1 MKLKKRYIILLLLII
16 LISLGGFIY
25 SKIHNKNGISYI
37 TTKQKKLGSENNISP
52 TGLGNYKLLDDE
64 GALILI
70 YGDYTVKVID
80 SYKLKGEG
88 YTPYMGFEFFFCRP
102 KEESEDGGCDSWDFN
117 GTNGIYKRL
126 GQSIGNNII
135 LKVKKLYE
143 EKYEKAKNDGNYY
156 LAKYWVEA
164 YDTLVNGHIDS
175 KIINEVPEPKEENRC
190 TTNPFGLSNNI
201 IWQDPDDPKRCVGY
215 FDSPDYPSTV
225 YNGWGATYED
235 FKNNVSEEKMME
247 ICNILRAKATENK
260 TSGPIGSYNTI
271 CAGVKGYSDVKLD
284 YFLDFDNGYWLI
296 TIKDTTNYGISY
308 EEFVA
313 RYGEE
318 ELVTLRQLLI
328 ADMAATGHFN
338 ADSIQNFNKLEYN
351 QNHPE
356 NQIPITTQCS
366 TATHSEWKN
375 HLNFYV
381 KKGYAPIPKTFQ
393 DQLESDIEHVK
404 DVCGCTFIKNQ
415 LLQPNAGSLEQIDS
429 YNKACDD
436 KIQTSTITL
445 NWHGGEGPTSLSV
458 NWDGGWGIYKITG
471 IVGTTKTVV
480 FDSPL
485 HLMNH
490 NLIGWSTSKDCTTKI
505 GSGGLSHSFEFGAD
519 NITYYAC
526 YEGDIYEGTLFSG
539 GNKITGTTTYTYENK
554 TCDTSKST
562 TGNLT
567 SVPQKR
573 LSRYTKQTYE
583 TVDSISTAGNKYCN
597 VICTDTIDVKYPNI
611 FETIPAGQYFE
622 LLYEPEILASRT
634 CQAQLN
640 SIDWSAAYQQAI
652 SAEVDALNAYEEAK
666 AQYNATVAL
675 SPQASSSK
683 NCDPYQC
690 GTIEHPRT
698 CYSSYTYSDTK
709 SVSFKDARNGYDT
722 TKTASFS
729 ACNSTDTSSLVNSAK
744 DVMDSKKALYET
756 AISKRV
762 TLEKQNLQCFTLL
775 DSDKSNNVST
785 RNKEVFNENYKLL
798 NELNPSYKTET
809 EKVVISE
816 DVATNDVYKSYITS
830 ETGIRNDVLT
840 SFSGNTINTKNF
852 FYMYPT
858 INLSYDPGNTDGKP
872 TTNESNY
879 IKDTLLAEAH
889 VKLDTGSYT
898 TIDDSGYKKV
908 TSTGEIS
915 REFWVNGVKGTYI
928 KFPYYSTET
937 RRQVKYYFTYHEG
950 TEYCSK
956 NQTGSFK
963 DLKELH
969 IPKCNQNNEYVSLS
983 KKTKY
988 KVGTTDSEIEVS
1000 NNVYPVSIKATTNKY
1015 NISFKLGD
1023 KSGTNYLRNN
1033 FSSGSTF
1040 KYTCD
1045 YEITNDVLITLGGDY
1060 TDLKNNTIFRSVA
1073 LGTDSSG
1080 STLGKLDPNNRS
1092 ASSNFGENWL
1102 NPKGQ
1107 AVAKEINAEENT
1119 TTSYKNTYNPENL
1132 EYSFTLTPSL
1142 IAAIKEYNEDN
1153 PYDDYNLV
1161 CKTADGRECV
1171 SKFLENLAKGQ
1182 VKNGGT
1188 DYCIGKNCSQVTSNS
1203 EDLLN
1208 KSRKN
1213 WKYYYYNEY
1222 TKTGSIKEVNTLS
1235 LEDYTKFYSKWGVL
1249 Q

>member
-25 SKIHNKNGISYI
+25 TKIHNKNGISYI
-37 TTKQKKLGSENNISP
+37 GAKQKKLGSANVVKNP
-52 TGLGNYKLLDDE
+52 NYDNYRLIDDSD
-64 GALILI
+64 ALILT
-70 YGDYTVKVID
+70 YGDYIVKVVD
-80 SYKLKGEG
+80 SDLLNGDG
-88 YTPYMGFEFFFCRP
+88 YNSYMGFEFFFCRT
-102 KEESEDGGCDSWDFN
+102 KEESGGGCDSWNLN
-117 GTNGIYKRL
+117 GENGIYERL
-126 GQSIGNNII
+126 GQSTGNDI
-135 LKVKKLYE
+135 LRQVKKLYE
-143 EKYEKAKNDGNYY
+143 KKYEEAKEANNYY
-156 LAKYWVEA
+156 LANYWVEA
-164 YDTLVNGHIDS
+164 YDILVNGHIDS

-190 TTNPFGLSNNI
+190 DSDPFNLGNSRI
-201 IWQDPDDPKRCVGY
+201 IWQNPDNPKQCVGY
-215 FDSPDYPSTV
+215 FDSPNYLTTITRG
-225 YNGWGATYED
+225 YGATYED
-235 FKNNVSEEKMME
+235 FRKEAGAKMKE
-247 ICNILRAKATENK
+247 VCNILKERTLNHK
-260 TSGPIGSYNTI
+260 TSGTIGSYNSI
-271 CAGVKGYSDVKLD
+271 CEGVDGYENLKLD
-284 YFLDFDNGYWLI
+284 YYLRFGDGYWLI
-296 TIKDTTNYGISY
+296 TIKDTPEYGISY
-308 EEFVA
+308 EEFFN
-313 RYGEE
+313 RYGGEG
-318 ELVTLRQLLI
+318 LVNLRQLLI
-328 ADMAATGHFN
+328 DDMMSYG
-338 ADSIQNFNKLEYN
+338 NFNYGSILEFNNLEYN
-351 QNHPE
+351 RNNPA
-356 NQIPITTQCS
+356 NQIPLKTECS
-366 TATHSEWKN
+366 AE
-375 HLNFYV
+375 
-381 KKGYAPIPKTFQ
+381 KKEGYAEFSIKYGYEPNPSTFT
-393 DQLESDIEHVK
+393 ESKYKNVAEMVGS
-404 DVCGCTFIKNQ
+404 CGCEFVRDK
-415 LLQPNAGSLEQIDS
+415 LEQYGALDQFEA
-429 YNKACDD
+429 YNQACTGEQLS
-436 KIQTSTITL
+436 ISTITL
-445 NWHGGEGPTSLSV
+445 DWQGGWGPNTLGV
-458 NWDGGWGIYKITG
+458 NWDGNNGIYKITG
-471 IVGTTKTVV
+471 VVGTSHSVA
-480 FDSPL
+480 FDQAL
-485 HLMNH
+485 HYFNY
-490 NLIGWSTSKDCTTKI
+490 NLIGWSTTRDCATKI
-505 GSGGLSHSFEFGAD
+505 GSGGLTHNFTFGD
-519 NITYYAC
+519 SNVTYYAC
-526 YEGDIYEGTLFSG
+526 YDGDIYEGSLFDAS
-539 GNKITGTTTYTYENK
+539 GNKKTENRNSNYENK
-554 TCDTSKST
+554 KCDISKTT

-567 SVPQKR
+567 NVPQKR
-573 LSRYTKQTYE
+573 LNRYTKQTYE
-583 TVDSISTAGNKYCN
+583 TIDSISTAGNGYCN
-597 VICTDTIDVKYPNI
+597 VLCTDTIDVKYPNI

-622 LLYEPEILASRT
+622 LLYEPEIFASRT
-634 CQAQLN
+634 CQAQLKN
-640 SIDWSAAYQQAI
+640 SWNLDYNNAI
-652 SAEVDALNAYEEAK
+652 TEEIEALNAYEDAK

-675 SPQASSSK
+675 SPQASSNK
-683 NCDPYQC
+683 NCDPYEC

-709 SVSFKDARNGYDT
+709 SDSFKDARNGSNT

-729 ACNSTDTSSLVNSAK
+729 ACNSTDTTSLVNSAK

-756 AISKRV
+756 AVNKRV
-762 TLEKQNLQCFTLL
+762 KLEKQNLQCYTLL
-775 DSDKSNNVST
+775 DSDKSNVST
-785 RNKEVFNENYKLL
+785 KSKEVFNNNYTLL
-798 NELNPSYKTET
+798 NNLDPSYKTEA
-809 EKVVISE
+809 EKIVVSE
-816 DVATNDVYKSYITS
+816 DVATNDVYKNYITS
-830 ETGIRNDVLT
+830 NTSITNYNLT
-840 SFSGNTINTKNF
+840 SFSGNAINTKNF
-852 FYMYPT
+852 FYMYPE
-858 INLSYDPGNTDGKP
+858 INVSYDPGNIGKP
-872 TTNESNY
+872 STNESDY

-898 TIDDSGYKKV
+898 TKDDTGYKKDAI
-908 TSTGEIS
+908 TSLS
-915 REFWVNGVKGTYI
+915 RITKEFWVNGVRGTYI
-928 KFPYYSTET
+928 DFPYYSTET

-950 TEYCSK
+950 TEFYS
-956 NQTGSFK
+956 SY
-963 DLKELH
+963 
-969 IPKCNQNNEYVSLS
+969 QNGAYSTVNASNKVSLS

-988 KVGTTDSEIEVS
+988 KVGETGSEIEVS

-1119 TTSYKNTYNPENL
+1119 ATTYKNTYNPANL

-1203 EDLLN
+1203 ESLLN